1 MITVKSLDFRYA
13 NSGKHAVNDMS
24 FEIGKG
30 EIFGFL
36 GPSGAGK
43 TTVQRLIIGLLRN
56 YGGSIEVMGKERKS
70 WNKDFFESIGVA
82 FDFPNLF
89 LKLSAGENLRLI
101 GSYYRNKPAD
111 IKGLLDRVGLL
122 PDINTRTENFS
133 KGMKMRLN
141 FVRAIMHQPE
151 LLFLDEPTS
160 GLDPVNAH
168 IIKEIILEEKRK
180 GRTIFLTTHNMTVAE
195 QLCDRVAFVNEGK
208 IVATVPVTL
217 LTSGIFTLCGVLI
230 SAGCR
235 NVNQYLLKSIPYMLL
250 FVLPCFSLIGFPYS
264 EIFMIVPPVPALKL
278 MLGAYVNE
286 VALMESVL
294 ILLYLTLMNYAFF
307 RWATA
312 VFEKRIVF
320 EEI

>member
-13 NSGKHAVNDMS
+13 NSGKHAVNDMC

-89 LKLSAGENLRLI
+89 LKLSAGENLKLI
-101 GSYYRNKPAD
+101 GSYYRNKPVD

-122 PDINTRTENFS
+122 PDINTRTEDFS

-208 IVATVPVTL
+208 IVATDSPKNLMVQFGKPRLKVEYQKDKLLLSQEFDLEGLGDNVAFQDMLRRSVIKTMHSAEATL
-217 LTSGIFTLCGVLI
+217 E
-230 SAGCR
+230 
-235 NVNQYLLKSIPYMLL
+235 
-250 FVLPCFSLIGFPYS
+250 
-264 EIFMIVPPVPALKL
+264 EIFIQLT
-278 MLGAYVNE
+278 GRN
-286 VALMESVL
+286 
-294 ILLYLTLMNYAFF
+294 LL
-307 RWATA
+307 
-312 VFEKRIVF
+312 
-320 EEI
+320 

>member
-208 IVATVPVTL
+208 IVATDSPKNLMVQFGKPKLKVEYQKDKLMFDQEFDLEGLGDNAAFQDLLRTSVIKTMHSAEATL
-217 LTSGIFTLCGVLI
+217 E
-230 SAGCR
+230 
-235 NVNQYLLKSIPYMLL
+235 
-250 FVLPCFSLIGFPYS
+250 
-264 EIFMIVPPVPALKL
+264 EIFIQLT
-278 MLGAYVNE
+278 GRN
-286 VALMESVL
+286 
-294 ILLYLTLMNYAFF
+294 LL
-307 RWATA
+307 
-312 VFEKRIVF
+312 
-320 EEI
+320 

>member
-82 FDFPNLF
+82 FDVPNLF

-208 IVATVPVTL
+208 IVATDSPKNLMVQFGKPKLKVEYQKDKLLLNQEFDLEGLGDNVAFQDLLRTSVIKTMHSAEATL
-217 LTSGIFTLCGVLI
+217 E
-230 SAGCR
+230 
-235 NVNQYLLKSIPYMLL
+235 
-250 FVLPCFSLIGFPYS
+250 
-264 EIFMIVPPVPALKL
+264 EIFIQLT
-278 MLGAYVNE
+278 GRN
-286 VALMESVL
+286 
-294 ILLYLTLMNYAFF
+294 LL
-307 RWATA
+307 
-312 VFEKRIVF
+312 
-320 EEI
+320 

>member
-208 IVATVPVTL
+208 IVATDSPKNLMVQFGKPKLKVEYQKDNLMFDQEFDLEGLGDNAAFQDLLRTSVIKTMHSAEATL
-217 LTSGIFTLCGVLI
+217 E
-230 SAGCR
+230 
-235 NVNQYLLKSIPYMLL
+235 
-250 FVLPCFSLIGFPYS
+250 
-264 EIFMIVPPVPALKL
+264 EIFIQLT
-278 MLGAYVNE
+278 GRN
-286 VALMESVL
+286 
-294 ILLYLTLMNYAFF
+294 LL
-307 RWATA
+307 
-312 VFEKRIVF
+312 
-320 EEI
+320 

>member
-89 LKLSAGENLRLI
+89 LKLSAGENLKLI

-168 IIKEIILEEKRK
+168 IIKEIILEEKCK

-208 IVATVPVTL
+208 IVATDSPKNLMVQFGKPRLKVEYLKDKLLLNQEFDLGGLGNNVAFQDLLRTSVIKTMHSAEATL
-217 LTSGIFTLCGVLI
+217 E
-230 SAGCR
+230 
-235 NVNQYLLKSIPYMLL
+235 
-250 FVLPCFSLIGFPYS
+250 
-264 EIFMIVPPVPALKL
+264 EIFIQLT
-278 MLGAYVNE
+278 GRN
-286 VALMESVL
+286 
-294 ILLYLTLMNYAFF
+294 LL
-307 RWATA
+307 
-312 VFEKRIVF
+312 
-320 EEI
+320 

>member
-168 IIKEIILEEKRK
+168 IIKEIIMEEKRK

-208 IVATVPVTL
+208 IVATDSPKNLMVQFGKPRLKVEYQKGNLIFDQEFDLEGLGDNVSFQDLLRTSVIKTMHSAEATL
-217 LTSGIFTLCGVLI
+217 E
-230 SAGCR
+230 
-235 NVNQYLLKSIPYMLL
+235 
-250 FVLPCFSLIGFPYS
+250 
-264 EIFMIVPPVPALKL
+264 EIFIQLT
-278 MLGAYVNE
+278 GRN
-286 VALMESVL
+286 
-294 ILLYLTLMNYAFF
+294 LL
-307 RWATA
+307 
-312 VFEKRIVF
+312 
-320 EEI
+320 